1 MLEIFKE
8 DLVTAEIS
16 FITSKWIT
24 ERVPHVFSN
33 NLENY
38 IRWKEHLSS
47 KIGVDSKSIVIT
59 GSASVGFSLNP
70 DKNLRTFS
78 DSSDIDI
85 AIVSQYYFDISW
97 HFLRNLGTQIYSYS
111 PKEKNAIDDHRRRL
125 IYWGTIAT
133 DKIIQILPFGQQWV
147 MALDEMANIEPT
159 KGRQINARIYKDF
172 EALRAYHLNNLR
184 TIKDK
189 LITK

>member
-1 MLEIFKE
+1 MSEIFKD

-24 ERVPHVFSN
+24 ERVPHIFSN
-33 NLENY
+33 DLENY
-38 IRWKEHLSS
+38 IRWKEQLSS

-78 DSSDIDI
+78 DASDIDI

-97 HFLRNLGTQIYSYS
+97 HFLRNLGTKMYSYS
-111 PKEKNAIDDHRRRL
+111 PKEKNAIEDHRKRL

-133 DKIIQILPFGQQWV
+133 DKIIQILPFGLQWV
-147 MALDEMANIEPT
+147 IALDEMANIEPT

-172 EALRAYHLNNLR
+172 EALRAYYLNNLK

-189 LITK
+189 LIIK